1 MEGYKTLLLSA
12 IKILSGALIA
22 GGVMDESQ
30 RQVVLDNIDSIIGR
44 WAYHSLVLLM
54 LYSVSSHH
62 PQWVSCLSDRDSRRS
77 VLEEGRP

>member
-30 RQVVLDNIDSIIGR
+30 RQVVLDNIDSIIGGGLIIIGV
-44 WAYHSLVLLM
+44 ADAVLRKFT
-54 LYSVSSHH
+54 SS
-62 PQWVSCLSDRDSRRS
+62 PMGKLFK
-77 VLEEGRP
+77 